1 MFFDKDKLKE
11 FDEEILIEYS
21 DHHSHVFEHP
31 YNIEDAVSILSH
43 EENGSYG
50 SIRSISRSASPLSS
64 DHDRLSP
71 TIEVPSE
78 NQALLFVPG
87 KRPSQTSIDDEDDD
101 GDDNEEVFI
110 CVPEEKPSIWER
122 LFDYVDLVFSV
133 FVPCYKPIESNNKKN
148 LVILWY
154 TLETTFLYNY
164 QFMETSYLYVLPV
177 AILVFLI
184 IKTIKFPKDL
194 AISSVSFVGL
204 ISSLVIISNFAVL
217 TLVLLKNLGLIWMI
231 SDYLLGLLVFSISNS
246 LNDAITNLTISTKIN
261 PILGLNSCIGT
272 PLLIILLG
280 IGVNGLVITMKT
292 GESIQFSLTRNVV
305 ISTVGLIFSIVFLIV
320 YLPLNNFKI
329 DKKGGGFLVMLY
341 FVITTIEVY
350 LE

>member
-1 MFFDKDKLKE
+1 MVLFSEILSDGKITKIECWIMVAGYLGYILFLMFFDKDKLKE

-148 LVILWY
+148 LVILI
-154 TLETTFLYNY
+154 EQLYRY
-164 QFMETSYLYVLPV
+164 
-177 AILVFLI
+177 
-184 IKTIKFPKDL
+184 
-194 AISSVSFVGL
+194 
-204 ISSLVIISNFAVL
+204 
-217 TLVLLKNLGLIWMI
+217 
-231 SDYLLGLLVFSISNS
+231 
-246 LNDAITNLTISTKIN
+246 
-261 PILGLNSCIGT
+261 
-272 PLLIILLG
+272 
-280 IGVNGLVITMKT
+280 
-292 GESIQFSLTRNVV
+292 
-305 ISTVGLIFSIVFLIV
+305 SIV
-320 YLPLNNFKI
+320 
-329 DKKGGGFLVMLY
+329 DY
-341 FVITTIEVY
+341 FIRYWSKWVGDYHEDRGEYPV
-350 LE
+350 